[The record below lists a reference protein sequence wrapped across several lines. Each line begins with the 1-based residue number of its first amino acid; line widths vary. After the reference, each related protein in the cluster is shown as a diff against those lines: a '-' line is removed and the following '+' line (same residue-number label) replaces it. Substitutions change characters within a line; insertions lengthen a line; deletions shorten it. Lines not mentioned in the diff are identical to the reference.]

1 MTSLVP
7 FLLRRWA
14 AIAFAATLSLAGGDF
29 ARATEP
35 REIVSSG
42 GITAWLAEDHASPLL
57 SLRFAFLGGSATE
70 AETEAG
76 LTRLLARMLVE
87 GAGTDSPLAFR
98 ARMERAGMRLGFT
111 AGRDALFGSCDILTS
126 HRDESIALLRAA
138 VQQPKLDA
146 AVLEA
151 VRSRMVAEVAEAAS
165 DPRAVANDR
174 WYAES
179 FGGLPYAHPPEG
191 HPAAISGIE
200 RRRLVARH
208 AEVLTRGT
216 LVVAAAGDIA
226 PDELNAL
233 LDEVFGGLPEGVPQ
247 RAAPLA
253 PPSTADVSRI
263 GTSSPAAVIVFG
275 TAAPLPTHEDH
286 AAARIVAHILGSGDL
301 DSRLLKQL
309 RLERQLAYSAR
320 AGILH
325 DSRTTLLL
333 GEVATS
339 SDKAESS
346 LDALRS
352 TLRTLAEDGPSDDE
366 IEVAKS
372 ALAAATLLGLDSTA
386 AVGEALLDA
395 RLDNQPTDFLA
406 RRRGE
411 LSAVTPDQ
419 VRSVARRVLN
429 PDRIRITVVSS
440 SQR

>member
-1 MTSLVP
+1 MS
-7 FLLRRWA
+7 
-14 AIAFAATLSLAGGDF
+14 
-29 ARATEP
+29 
-35 REIVSSG
+35 
-42 GITAWLAEDHASPLL
+42 
-57 SLRFAFLGGSATE
+57 
-70 AETEAG
+70 
-76 LTRLLARMLVE
+76 
-87 GAGTDSPLAFR
+87 
-98 ARMERAGMRLGFT
+98 
-111 AGRDALFGSCDILTS
+111 
-126 HRDESIALLRAA
+126 
-138 VQQPKLDA
+138 
-146 AVLEA
+146 
-151 VRSRMVAEVAEAAS
+151 
-165 DPRAVANDR
+165 
-174 WYAES
+174 
-179 FGGLPYAHPPEG
+179 
-191 HPAAISGIE
+191 
-200 RRRLVARH
+200 
-208 AEVLTRGT
+208 
-216 LVVAAAGDIA
+216 
-226 PDELNAL
+226 
-233 LDEVFGGLPEGVPQ
+233 
-247 RAAPLA
+247 
-253 PPSTADVSRI
+253 
-263 GTSSPAAVIVFG
+263 G